1 MVWKQEEVCNRGIY
15 PGREATS
22 FYCRTSGIALS
33 MREEEFFF
41 HRNVPLTYPKGVV
54 DPDLL
59 RLSFSFPYDKNRLS
73 MTIPAGVPVMLA
85 SHGSINGLILS
96 HFL

>member
-33 MREEEFFF
+33 MREEEFFLSSQ
-41 HRNVPLTYPKGVV
+41 RYPKGVV
-54 DPDLL
+54 DPDPL
-59 RLSFSFPYDKNRLS
+59 RLSFSFPYRKNRLS